1 VGQLSPGRLEIDFT
15 SPNHLAEQVALVALA
30 LEDEWD
36 TFRLAEVVPKSK
48 FEDRYV
54 PRQAESD
61 HSAEDGAAVQ
71 KMFKELEVAE
81 RELPEKC

>member
-1 VGQLSPGRLEIDFT
+1 M
-15 SPNHLAEQVALVALA
+15 
-30 LEDEWD
+30 
-36 TFRLAEVVPKSK
+36 PKSK

-61 HSAEDGAAVQ
+61 HSAEDAAAVQ

-81 RELPEKC
+81 RKCRKKA

>member
-1 VGQLSPGRLEIDFT
+1 M
-15 SPNHLAEQVALVALA
+15 
-30 LEDEWD
+30 D

-61 HSAEDGAAVQ
+61 HSAEDGAVVQ

-81 RELPEKC
+81 RECRKNADGKHFPNQARLQTANRISLPPMAFTP